1 MSEKQNAKTNGK
13 TARRVNRYRLRSFF
27 LGVLVVCLLL
37 ALQGV
42 LYLLPDSVART
53 DLYPTNITQISAE
66 TKDFI
71 GTLDRDVTLYWLCE
85 DGEADGQLQI
95 FLSRYTDAD
104 VNDRLTVVVVDPL
117 TNELFSDAYAE
128 DGVGNMSIVVQS
140 DLRSTVVDSSDM
152 YVYTNDYMD
161 SIYNTTVQMSYS
173 ELYSFYQQFYS
184 AYGYYP
190 DDTSSHVYFQGEN
203 LLTAAID
210 YVTAEDVPHGYL
222 LSGHGDVQLPT
233 MLQSLLDSYDILPIS
248 LDLTSGG
255 TVPADAECLIL
266 YAPETDLTEAEESLI
281 QDFVAKG
288 GALLL
293 VTDPTVVAN
302 CPRVA
307 ALGELFGLTAQ
318 AGVVIDQNEDYMY
331 AQSQDQLL
339 PEANQNQYVSYLLS
353 SNSITAL
360 FPYAHGISVAS
371 ALPTGVTATAMLST
385 SESGNRVANEESQET
400 VDEDGTVHVAVYA
413 TKSVTLE
420 DGTTGTAQ
428 LTWFGSTQAFEDSV
442 AAEVDYGNDFYVT
455 FSLLTMVPSYSSEFG
470 DMDPLSLSAG
480 TMSDLTEAP
489 AIVWMI
495 VLVLV
500 VPISLLVAGIVI
512 WIKRRSR

>member
-1 MSEKQNAKTNGK
+1 
-13 TARRVNRYRLRSFF
+13 
-27 LGVLVVCLLL
+27 
-37 ALQGV
+37 
-42 LYLLPDSVART
+42 
-53 DLYPTNITQISAE
+53 
-66 TKDFI
+66 
-71 GTLDRDVTLYWLCE
+71 
-85 DGEADGQLQI
+85 
-95 FLSRYTDAD
+95 
-104 VNDRLTVVVVDPL
+104 
-117 TNELFSDAYAE
+117 
-128 DGVGNMSIVVQS
+128 
-140 DLRSTVVDSSDM
+140 
-152 YVYTNDYMD
+152 
-161 SIYNTTVQMSYS
+161 
-173 ELYSFYQQFYS
+173 
-184 AYGYYP
+184 
-190 DDTSSHVYFQGEN
+190 
-203 LLTAAID
+203 
-210 YVTAEDVPHGYL
+210 
-222 LSGHGDVQLPT
+222 
-233 MLQSLLDSYDILPIS
+233 
-248 LDLTSGG
+248 
-255 TVPADAECLIL
+255 
-266 YAPETDLTEAEESLI
+266 LTEAEESLI